1 MPAPVTAARCCFYK
15 DATKTLQTYRA
26 SMQVKRATGLPKM
39 KKFLEDRTAVFKLDT
54 DSGMAALA

>member
-1 MPAPVTAARCCFYK
+1 
-15 DATKTLQTYRA
+15 
-26 SMQVKRATGLPKM
+26 VKRATGLPKM

>member
-1 MPAPVTAARCCFYK
+1 MPQRWCKHAKVE
-15 DATKTLQTYRA
+15 L
-26 SMQVKRATGLPKM
+26 QVKRATGLPKM